1 MFNPLKNA
9 FVARH
14 YRTFIF
20 SLVLIN
26 TALIFFLIVY
36 IWSYGSE
43 SATGRW
49 AATGT
54 LSRRAVQPAVVV
66 AESETAWSEPGGA
79 GAGAVSRGVLERG
92 LSVDIVD
99 STRQD
104 GQLWY
109 CLTWN
114 EGRGWV
120 PAGAVRFIQ
129 AAR

>member
-1 MFNPLKNA
+1 MLNPLKNK

-14 YRTFIF
+14 YRTIIF
-20 SLVLIN
+20 GLVLIN

-36 IWSYGSE
+36 IWSYGSGN
-43 SATGRW
+43 AIGQRGLT
-49 AATGT
+49 AAFSGKT
-54 LSRRAVQPAVVV
+54 VQSAVVV

-92 LSVDIVD
+92 LSVEIVD

-104 GQLWY
+104 GELWY
-109 CLTWN
+109 CIAWN

-120 PAGAVRFIQ
+120 TAGAVRFIQ
-129 AAR
+129 ASR